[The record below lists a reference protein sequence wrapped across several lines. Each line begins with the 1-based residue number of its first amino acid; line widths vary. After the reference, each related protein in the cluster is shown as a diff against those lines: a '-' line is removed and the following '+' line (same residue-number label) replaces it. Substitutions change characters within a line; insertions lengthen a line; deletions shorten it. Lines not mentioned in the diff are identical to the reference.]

1 MAFLK
6 ADNKILGCRT
16 GISPVLKSR
25 QRNNHSEAIR
35 MKKKSTPTPH
45 DAVFKTFLSHP
56 DTARDFISLHLPPAL
71 LKICDLTTLKLE
83 SGSFVEDD
91 LRPYYSDV
99 LYSLKT
105 GRGDGYVHVL
115 IEHQSSPDRLMAFR
129 LMRYA
134 VAAMQRHLDAG
145 HKTLPLVIPILF
157 YQGKRSPYP
166 HTMNWLQLFSEPERA
181 DELYSGYFPLV
192 DVTVIPD
199 EEIMNHRSMAALTL
213 LQKHIRQR
221 DLNEFLDQL
230 VTLMLTEFMTGQQVL
245 ALVNYMI
252 QAGETPDAEA
262 IIRELAQRVPQH
274 EDKLMT
280 IAQQL
285 EQKGLEKGLEKGR
298 QEGRQEG
305 MLLGVREASLQIAR
319 NLLDN
324 GMDRMSVMQM
334 TGLSE
339 DDLKQIRH

>member
-1 MAFLK
+1 MEG
-6 ADNKILGCRT
+6 D
-16 GISPVLKSR
+16 
-25 QRNNHSEAIR
+25 R

-45 DAVFKTFLSHP
+45 DAIFKTFLSHP
-56 DTARDFISLHLPPAL
+56 TTARDFMSLHLPPNL

-105 GRGDGYVHVL
+105 SSGEGYIQVL
-115 IEHQSSPDRLMAFR
+115 IEHQSTPDRHMAFR

-134 VAAMQRHLDAG
+134 IAAMQRHLDAG

-166 HTMNWLQLFSEPERA
+166 YPVNWLELFSDPEDA
-181 DELYSGYFPLV
+181 AQLYGGDFPLV
-192 DVTVIPD
+192 DITVIPD
-199 EEIMNHRSMAALTL
+199 EEIMQHRSMAALTL

-230 VTLMLTEFMTGQQVL
+230 SKLMLEEFMTRQQML
-245 ALVNYMI
+245 TLVNYML
-252 QAGETPDAEA
+252 QTGETPDAESF
-262 IIRELAQRVPQH
+262 IRELAQRVPKH
-274 EDKLMT
+274 EEELMT

-285 EQKGLEKGLEKGR
+285 EQKGVQQGK
-298 QEGRQEG
+298 Q
-305 MLLGVREASLQIAR
+305 LGAREA
-319 NLLDN
+319 LLKVAQTMLEN
-324 GMDRMSVMQM
+324 GSDWAFVMKV
-334 TGLSE
+334 TGLTDQDRE
-339 DDLKQIRH
+339 HIKH

>member
-1 MAFLK
+1 MEG
-6 ADNKILGCRT
+6 D
-16 GISPVLKSR
+16 
-25 QRNNHSEAIR
+25 R

-45 DAVFKTFLSHP
+45 DAIFKTFLSHP
-56 DTARDFISLHLPPAL
+56 TTARDFMSLHLPPNL

-105 GRGDGYVHVL
+105 SSGEGYIQVL
-115 IEHQSSPDRLMAFR
+115 IEHQSTPDRHMAFR

-134 VAAMQRHLDAG
+134 IAAMQRHLDAG

-166 HTMNWLQLFSEPERA
+166 YPVNWLELFSDPEDA
-181 DELYSGYFPLV
+181 AQLYGGDFPLV
-192 DVTVIPD
+192 DITVIPD
-199 EEIMNHRSMAALTL
+199 EEIMQHRSMAALTL

-230 VTLMLTEFMTGQQVL
+230 SKLMLEEFMTRQQML
-245 ALVNYMI
+245 TLVNYML
-252 QAGETPDAEA
+252 QTGETPDAESF
-262 IIRELAQRVPQH
+262 IRELAQRVPQH
-274 EDKLMT
+274 EEELMT

-285 EQKGLEKGLEKGR
+285 EQKGEQRGEQRGA
-298 QEGRQEG
+298 
-305 MLLGVREASLQIAR
+305 REALLKVAQ
-319 NLLDN
+319 NMLDN
-324 GMDRMSVMQM
+324 GFDWASVMKM
-334 TGLSE
+334 TGLTDQDRE
-339 DDLKQIRH
+339 HIKH

>member
-1 MAFLK
+1 M
-6 ADNKILGCRT
+6 
-16 GISPVLKSR
+16 
-25 QRNNHSEAIR
+25 
-35 MKKKSTPTPH
+35 
-45 DAVFKTFLSHP
+45 FKTFLSHP

-339 DDLKQIRH
+339 DDLKQIHH

>member
-1 MAFLK
+1 MEG
-6 ADNKILGCRT
+6 D
-16 GISPVLKSR
+16 
-25 QRNNHSEAIR
+25 R

-45 DAVFKTFLSHP
+45 DAIFKTFLSHP
-56 DTARDFISLHLPPAL
+56 TTARDFMSLHLPPNL

-105 GRGDGYVHVL
+105 SSGEGYIQVL
-115 IEHQSSPDRLMAFR
+115 IEHQSTPDRHMAFR

-134 VAAMQRHLDAG
+134 IAAMQRHLDAG

-166 HTMNWLQLFSEPERA
+166 YPVNWLELFSDPEDA
-181 DELYSGYFPLV
+181 AQLYGGDFPLV
-192 DVTVIPD
+192 DITVIPD
-199 EEIMNHRSMAALTL
+199 EEIMQHRSMAALTL

-230 VTLMLTEFMTGQQVL
+230 SKLMLEEFMTRQQML
-245 ALVNYMI
+245 TLVNYML
-252 QAGETPDAEA
+252 QTGETPDAESF
-262 IIRELAQRVPQH
+262 IRELAQRVPQH
-274 EDKLMT
+274 EEELMT

-285 EQKGLEKGLEKGR
+285 EQKGEQRGAQRGA
-298 QEGRQEG
+298 
-305 MLLGVREASLQIAR
+305 REALLKVAQ
-319 NLLDN
+319 NMLDN
-324 GMDRMSVMQM
+324 GFDWASVMKM
-334 TGLSE
+334 TGLTDQDRE
-339 DDLKQIRH
+339 HIKH